1 MVHWVSTQFTPLSS
15 KQMNYLTRRNMI
27 PIEFQFTG
35 SIANFSCCSSSLSP
49 SKRRYHW
56 ECLNSSQ
63 ILFILFK
70 LWKNPR
76 WRITA
81 DIKTVRLSH
90 INGTTNFDYV
100 QVMKKWKKTPGENVR
115 MLFHSWD
122 KGWSL
127 LYRKE

>member
-1 MVHWVSTQFTPLSS
+1 
-15 KQMNYLTRRNMI
+15 MN
-27 PIEFQFTG
+27 
-35 SIANFSCCSSSLSP
+35 SSSQAALLISLAAPLP
-49 SKRRYHW
+49 SLPQKEDTTGNAWTAPKFYLYCSNY
-56 ECLNSSQ
+56 E
-63 ILFILFK
+63 
-70 LWKNPR
+70 KNPR

-122 KGWSL
+122 KEWSL